1 MMLRRMLLKP
11 PVQYRGYFQSFCT
24 TTGEKKATRIG
35 SRTRVF
41 ALPSVTGSTRAD
53 VVVDTNKHARTVLLE
68 TDVEEKF
75 SRGSGP
81 GGQSVNKSRN
91 KVQLLHVITPIHKS
105 SPSNSVLG

>member
-1 MMLRRMLLKP
+1 MLRRILLKP
-11 PVQYRGYFQSFCT
+11 PPIQYRGCLSSFCT
-24 TTGEKKATRIG
+24 TTGEKKATRVG

-41 ALPSVTGSTRAD
+41 VLPSVTGSARAD
-53 VVVDTNKHARTVLLE
+53 VVVDTNKHARSVLLE

-91 KVQLLHVITPIHKS
+91 KVQLLHVSTSQP
-105 SPSNSVLG
+105 VLG